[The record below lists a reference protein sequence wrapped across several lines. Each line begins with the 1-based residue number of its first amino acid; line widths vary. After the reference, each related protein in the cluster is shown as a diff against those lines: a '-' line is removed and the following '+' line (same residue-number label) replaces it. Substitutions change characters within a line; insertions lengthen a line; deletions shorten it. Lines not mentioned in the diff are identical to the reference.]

1 MTKKGSVPKCSEYF
15 LQLLN
20 KTLKCNT
27 IQRTLTKITE
37 NKENQREIEE

>member
-27 IQRTLTKITE
+27 IQRTLSQKLQKIKKTKG
-37 NKENQREIEE
+37 K